1 MSHDELLRRLN
12 ETEQDLHKANEIII
26 DLETK
31 IAEMV
36 SLSALSGTEKV
47 MLDIIEREIVRINE
61 NTVLEKM
68 SKDDLRKFDTLT
80 KNFVAIRGKIVPP
93 KSDDV
98 PVTQEDEENLILI
111 ATNKVS

>member
-61 NTVLEKM
+61 NTTLEKM

-80 KNFVAIRGKIVPP
+80 KNFVAIRGKIIPEKP
-93 KSDDV
+93 EQTESEDDN
-98 PVTQEDEENLILI
+98 EENLISI
-111 ATNKVS
+111 VKGA

>member
-1 MSHDELLRRLN
+1 MSHDELLHRLN

-61 NTVLEKM
+61 NTTLEKM

-80 KNFVAIRGKIVPP
+80 KNFVAIRGKIIPEKP
-93 KSDDV
+93 EQTESEDDN
-98 PVTQEDEENLILI
+98 EENLISI
-111 ATNKVS
+111 VKGA